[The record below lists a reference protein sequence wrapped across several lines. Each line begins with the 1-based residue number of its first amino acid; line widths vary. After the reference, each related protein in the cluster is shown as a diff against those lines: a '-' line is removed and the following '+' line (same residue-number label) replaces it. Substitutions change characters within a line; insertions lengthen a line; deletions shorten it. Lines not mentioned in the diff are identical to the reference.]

1 MCVPSGDSKAIVEAV
16 KTYYND
22 REKLNAD
29 GEAGYNYVI
38 EHFEREKIAGELSR
52 KLMEEF

>member
-38 EHFEREKIAGELSR
+38 EHFEREKNR
-52 KLMEEF
+52 W